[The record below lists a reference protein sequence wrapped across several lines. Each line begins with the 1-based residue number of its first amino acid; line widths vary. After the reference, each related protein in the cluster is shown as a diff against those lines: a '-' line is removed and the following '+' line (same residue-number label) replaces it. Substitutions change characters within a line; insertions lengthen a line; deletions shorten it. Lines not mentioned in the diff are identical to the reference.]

1 MDPRVDETQRL
12 FWEVKYLRE
21 QGACWLVTRKLI
33 DMAHLHEARGRE
45 LLMRCDFDGWT
56 DWFAAITAWAE
67 AGSTHEAKRL
77 LEQGRRFAASLEDGR
92 GNVERQLDELD
103 AWIGSLVVKVVPAL
117 ADFARSLPTF
127 PVEAA

>member
-12 FWEVKYLRE
+12 FWQVKYLRE
-21 QGACWLVTRKLI
+21 QGACRLVTRKLI
-33 DMAHLHEARGRE
+33 DMGHLHEARGRE
-45 LLMRCDFDGWT
+45 LLTRRDFDGWT

-77 LEQGRRFAASLEDGR
+77 LEQGRRFALSFEKGKRD
-92 GNVERQLDELD
+92 VERQLEELD
-103 AWIGSLVVKVVPAL
+103 AWIDSLAVKVVPAL